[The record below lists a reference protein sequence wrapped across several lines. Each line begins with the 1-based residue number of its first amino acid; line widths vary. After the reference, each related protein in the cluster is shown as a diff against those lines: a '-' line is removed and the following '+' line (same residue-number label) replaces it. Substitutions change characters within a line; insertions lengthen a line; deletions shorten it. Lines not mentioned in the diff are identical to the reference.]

1 MPEGNVT
8 GVDLQDV
15 SVSSGQQNV
24 NVYNQGRDKRSL
36 EERVEDL
43 ERMIY
48 GEPRWSEPGLIK
60 RQQRQLWVSQVNMA
74 INGLTLALLALHL
87 LWS

>member
-74 INGLTLALLALHL
+74 IDGLTLASLALYL

>member
-1 MPEGNVT
+1 MPDNVT
-8 GVDLQDV
+8 GVDLENVQ
-15 SVSSGQQNV
+15 VSSGPSAV
-24 NVYNQGRDKRSL
+24 NVYNQGWEKRSL

-60 RQQRQLWVSQVNMA
+60 RQQRQLWISQTNMA
-74 INGLTLALLALHL
+74 INIGTLVLLAVYL
-87 LWS
+87 LWR

>member
-60 RQQRQLWVSQVNMA
+60 RQQRQLWISQVNMA
-74 INGLTLALLALHL
+74 LDGLTLALLALYL

>member
-74 INGLTLALLALHL
+74 INGLTLALLALYL

>member
-43 ERMIY
+43 ERMMY

>member
-60 RQQRQLWVSQVNMA
+60 RQQHQLWVSQVNMA

>member
-60 RQQRQLWVSQVNMA
+60 RQQRQLWISQVNMA
-74 INGLTLALLALHL
+74 INGLTLALLALYL